1 MTTQTMG
8 DNTGVLI
15 VARPA
20 IDDPYTSK
28 LEDPHVTLLWFGD
41 TADLSHDLLPAISAH
56 CAEVAGEFAPFE
68 ADVSGVALLGPDP
81 ASVLLLE
88 SVELVLLRSLLAQS
102 GEVQQAWEQAQQF
115 PAVVYHLTTSYD
127 GELPKDPPST
137 VRFDSIALWVAGQR
151 TDFPFG
157 EIRPMT
163 SGACLIPPISCLADL
178 SSGLHYADENPS
190 ARWYVTKRATALGA
204 ACRIPEQ
211 WMVPA

>member
-1 MTTQTMG
+1 MTTQTMS

-15 VARPA
+15 VARPV

-41 TADLSHDLLPAISAH
+41 TADMSRDLLPAISAH
-56 CAEVAGEFAPFE
+56 CAEVAGQFVPIE
-68 ADVSGVALLGPDP
+68 AKVSGVALLGPDP

-88 SVELVLLRSLLAQS
+88 SAELVLLRSTLCGSA
-102 GEVQQAWEQAQQF
+102 EVQQAWEAAEQF
-115 PAVVYHLTTSYD
+115 PWMVYHLTTGYD
-127 GELPKDPPST
+127 GKLPQDPPET

-151 TDFPFG
+151 TDFAFG

-178 SSGLHYADENPS
+178 SSGLHYADENPD
-190 ARWYVTKRATALGA
+190 ARWYITKRALALGA
-204 ACRIPEQ
+204 GHRIPQE
-211 WMVPA
+211 WLATA